1 MRQAS
6 PGRSACS
13 STKWSTDSFVKKWLT
28 ERPAWPPPT
37 MTVFMMVVIDI
48 LLVFRAAV
56 RPLIGFGCIGDDAEL
71 LPETGYNKGA
81 DRHMIV
87 HEA

>member
-1 MRQAS
+1 
-6 PGRSACS
+6 
-13 STKWSTDSFVKKWLT
+13 
-28 ERPAWPPPT
+28 